1 MLSPLY
7 INRFLLLD
15 NKKLLC
21 YNNQVPKGY
30 RQAVRQGTLTPS
42 FVSSNL
48 ATPANKKRTFVY
60 QKFSFCLSKPQAW
73 YIIEC
78 ITRLRRD
85 IHSYIIKGGTPPLY
99 LITRQR
105 VSYLRLDD
113 IQHLVLMICNSL
125 GIDDIHAFGVIGMR
139 DCGTKWSNI

>member
-48 ATPANKKRTFVY
+48 ATPANKTDLSSWQVCFVGCG
-60 QKFSFCLSKPQAW
+60 QADLNIAHSRRLLCCKFTYPSF
-73 YIIEC
+73 
-78 ITRLRRD
+78 
-85 IHSYIIKGGTPPLY
+85 
-99 LITRQR
+99 
-105 VSYLRLDD
+105 
-113 IQHLVLMICNSL
+113 
-125 GIDDIHAFGVIGMR
+125 
-139 DCGTKWSNI
+139 

>member
-48 ATPANKKRTFVY
+48 ATPANKKNHSSRVVLFVVGRSGR
-60 QKFSFCLSKPQAW
+60 FELS
-73 YIIEC
+73 
-78 ITRLRRD
+78 TR
-85 IHSYIIKGGTPPLY
+85 S
-99 LITRQR
+99 LI
-105 VSYLRLDD
+105 V
-113 IQHLVLMICNSL
+113 VL
-125 GIDDIHAFGVIGMR
+125 
-139 DCGTKWSNI
+139 

>member
-48 ATPANKKRTFVY
+48 ATPANKRTTLHGWFFLLLGVAVD
-60 QKFSFCLSKPQAW
+60 LNLA
-73 YIIEC
+73 
-78 ITRLRRD
+78 
-85 IHSYIIKGGTPPLY
+85 
-99 LITRQR
+99 
-105 VSYLRLDD
+105 LD
-113 IQHLVLMICNSL
+113 L
-125 GIDDIHAFGVIGMR
+125 
-139 DCGTKWSNI
+139 